1 MVLRFN
7 RGANSSIGTEC
18 LVVGDDDGHIGCTS
32 NPSFLTNFNPKF
44 QLGQQLN
51 SLGFFV
57 CMKRYMFESLV
68 LF

>member
-7 RGANSSIGTEC
+7 RGVNSLIGTEC
-18 LVVGDDDGHIGCTS
+18 LVVGDDDWHIGGTS
-32 NPSFLTNFNPKF
+32 NPSFLTTFNPKS
-44 QLGQQLN
+44 QVGQQVN
-51 SLGFFV
+51 SLGRFV